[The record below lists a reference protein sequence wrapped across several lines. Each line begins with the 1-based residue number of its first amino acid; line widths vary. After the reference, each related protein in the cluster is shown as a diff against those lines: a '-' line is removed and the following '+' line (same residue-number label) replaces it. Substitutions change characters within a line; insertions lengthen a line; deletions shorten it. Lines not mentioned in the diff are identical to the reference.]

1 MLLPQKRLKIIEEE
15 INKLARDLSNLE
27 EIWRNEKADVQ
38 GSTDVKE
45 KIEKIKLEIEKATR
59 QEIGSEFQNYS
70 MVSYPS

>member
-1 MLLPQKRLKIIEEE
+1 MR
-15 INKLARDLSNLE
+15 LSNLE

-59 QEIGSEFQNYS
+59 QVIGREFQIA
-70 MVSYPS
+70 VW